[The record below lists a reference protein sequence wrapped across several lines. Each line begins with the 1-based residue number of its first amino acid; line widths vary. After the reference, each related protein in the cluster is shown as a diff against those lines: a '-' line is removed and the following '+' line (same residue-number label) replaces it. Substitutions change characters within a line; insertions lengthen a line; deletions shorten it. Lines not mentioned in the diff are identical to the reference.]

1 MSGELAHS
9 LDPLTVAD
17 LIAKHLAGAMG
28 FDQCAISYWDRPGDK
43 ILTWGFYPTG
53 AKAEMEPSFGLDR
66 FPVTRRLL
74 EEQTTVTID
83 VADPAADPAEV
94 EQLRRTNDKWMVM
107 FPLVAKGE
115 SIGLVELIS
124 RQAER
129 PRPERLELARSMAN
143 EAAMALEN
151 AKLYED
157 ARKLADHDHLT
168 GFVNHRFVHERIG
181 EELVRAQ
188 RSGSPVSLLMIDLD
202 DFKLV
207 NDTFG
212 HLFGDRVLVWAAEL
226 IRSSLRL
233 SDVPARYGGDEFAVV
248 LPDTDAV
255 AAAAVAERILTAFA
269 ERAYESKT
277 RGPVPVAASIGQATF
292 PVDARTGP
300 ELIAAADGAM
310 YRAKGAGGHSAAR
323 AGGPGRAT
331 EGRSHAPARPRR
343 TSAGHAAARSI
354 STEVTPAGG

>member
-1 MSGELAHS
+1 M
-9 LDPLTVAD
+9 
-17 LIAKHLAGAMG
+17 
-28 FDQCAISYWDRPGDK
+28 
-43 ILTWGFYPTG
+43 
-53 AKAEMEPSFGLDR
+53 
-66 FPVTRRLL
+66 
-74 EEQTTVTID
+74 TID
-83 VADPAADPAEV
+83 VTTRPRIRRRST
-94 EQLRRTNDKWMVM
+94 QLRRTSDKWMVM

-124 RQAER
+124 RRRER
-129 PRPERLELARSMAN
+129 PIRERLELARTMAN

-157 ARKLADHDHLT
+157 ARKLADHDQLT
-168 GFVNHRFVHERIG
+168 GFFNHRYVHERIG

-255 AAAAVAERILTAFA
+255 AAGRP
-269 ERAYESKT
+269 S
-277 RGPVPVAASIGQATF
+277 PSAS
-292 PVDARTGP
+292 
-300 ELIAAADGAM
+300 
-310 YRAKGAGGHSAAR
+310 
-323 AGGPGRAT
+323 
-331 EGRSHAPARPRR
+331 
-343 TSAGHAAARSI
+343 
-354 STEVTPAGG
+354 